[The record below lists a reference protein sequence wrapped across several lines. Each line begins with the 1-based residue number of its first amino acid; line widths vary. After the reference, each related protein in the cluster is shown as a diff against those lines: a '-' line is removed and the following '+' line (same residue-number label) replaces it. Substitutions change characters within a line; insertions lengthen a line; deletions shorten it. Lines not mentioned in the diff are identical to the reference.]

1 MENQQHEPFRPAGH
15 AMTRR
20 QMIITLAGGGA
31 ALVGGG
37 AALTGATVTEGRAAQ
52 DDASRL
58 KTRAHNPSGSVL
70 TGEYPLGLGVG
81 RDGFL
86 YVPTTYR
93 QDRPAP
99 LIIML
104 HGATQTSQLARRV
117 IPLIE
122 EFGIIMLAP
131 DSRGP
136 TWDVILGDYGPDVQ
150 FIDRALAQTYDK
162 CAVNPQR
169 IALAGFSDG
178 ASYALSLGL
187 TNGDL
192 FSHIIAFS
200 PGFMVP
206 AAKRG
211 RPKIFVG
218 HGTHDQILA
227 IDRTSR
233 VLVPKLKSARYDVE
247 YVEFEGPHTINP
259 DEART
264 AFRSFLAR

>member
-1 MENQQHEPFRPAGH
+1 MA
-15 AMTRR
+15 
-20 QMIITLAGGGA
+20 I
-31 ALVGGG
+31 
-37 AALTGATVTEGRAAQ
+37 
-52 DDASRL
+52 
-58 KTRAHNPSGSVL
+58 
-70 TGEYPLGLGVG
+70 G

-93 QDRPAP
+93 AANPAP
-99 LIIML
+99 LVIML

-117 IPLIE
+117 IPLME

-150 FIDRALAQTYDK
+150 FLDRALARTYDT
-162 CAVNPQR
+162 CAINPQR
-169 IALAGFSDG
+169 IAIAGFSDG

-206 AAKRG
+206 AAQRG
-211 RPKIFVG
+211 KPKIFIG

-233 VLVPKLKSARYDVE
+233 MLVPKLKRSSYQVE
-247 YVEFEGPHTINP
+247 YIEFDGPHTINP

-264 AFRSFLAR
+264 ALRWFLT